1 MKVVLVYQT
10 VIVGR
15 TESLEALRVQRKVLL
30 GFEELLVHLEGL
42 GQRHLQRLALQLL
55 NQVLV

>member
-1 MKVVLVYQT
+1 MKVVLVYQA

-42 GQRHLQRLALQLL
+42 GQRHFQRLAL
-55 NQVLV
+55 